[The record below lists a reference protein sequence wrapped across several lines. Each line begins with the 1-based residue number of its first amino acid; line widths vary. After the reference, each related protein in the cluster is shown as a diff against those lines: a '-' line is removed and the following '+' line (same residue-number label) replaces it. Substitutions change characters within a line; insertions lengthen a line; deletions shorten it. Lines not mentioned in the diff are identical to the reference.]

1 MLMEKF
7 PEQKYNVQGVFK
19 MTTPYNEGKFSPVHF
34 CTPKISHVA
43 GGTGHFTGISYQYR
57 LARAYR
63 GGINAMCGHF
73 ADAIET
79 IKMNC

>member
-1 MLMEKF
+1 MEKF

-43 GGTGHFTGISYQYR
+43 GAVSMQCVGILRMQ
-57 LARAYR
+57 
-63 GGINAMCGHF
+63 
-73 ADAIET
+73 
-79 IKMNC
+79 